1 MARKTYSEQFKRD
14 AVQMYE
20 DSEASMVQVASDLGI
35 NRGSLNAWV
44 MKFGTGKRA
53 RRAEEADKARQA
65 SDAERI
71 RQREKQLSLVEEERD
86 ILRRDAQYFAKE
98 MDV

>member
-1 MARKTYSEQFKRD
+1 MARKTYSEQFKCD

-20 DSEASMVQVASDLGI
+20 DSEASMAQVASDLGI
-35 NRGSLNAWV
+35 NRGSLNTWV

-53 RRAEEADKARQA
+53 RRTDEADKARQA

-71 RQREKQLSLVEEERD
+71 RQLEKQLALVEEERD
-86 ILRRDAQYFAKE
+86 ILRKAAQY
-98 MDV
+98 